1 MTIADEFLQLMEK
14 IGKTCKLPAV
24 REIHIASGDGSP
36 DKSSKFGALVLDD
49 DTVGLTYVGLGDT
62 LRALQN
68 RPEIDDWV
76 GHSPVE
82 VAQLYGKKEDW
93 QRCLGMAAIN
103 AISQFV
109 FRNSDYQFTDAGGT
123 MDLLNL
129 KKSDR
134 VGMVGFFP
142 PLVEKIRGLGVP
154 LTVIELD
161 PKWLQQE
168 YDFEVTLDSSRLQG
182 CNKIL
187 MTGTILI
194 NQTIDDLLVH
204 TAGAEEISI
213 VGPTVGCLPDPLFR
227 RGVTVIGGLEVLDN
241 DRFLTLWRAQAHWR
255 ETTRR
260 YTLDQDNYQ
269 GFESLLWTDN
279 PGVVK

>member
-1 MTIADEFLQLMEK
+1 MTIASEFLQLMER
-14 IGKTCKLPAV
+14 IEQTCELPVV
-24 REIHIASGDGSP
+24 RAIHIASGDDFP

-49 DTVGLTYVGLGDT
+49 NTVGLTYVGLGDT
-62 LRALQN
+62 LQALQN
-68 RPEIDDWV
+68 RPEIEDWV

-82 VAQLYGKKEDW
+82 VAQLYGEKEDW

-109 FRNSDYQFTDAGGT
+109 LRSSDYQFIDAGGT
-123 MDLLNL
+123 MDLLSL
-129 KKSDR
+129 KESDR
-134 VGMVGFFP
+134 VGMVGYFP
-142 PLVEKIRGLGVP
+142 PLVEKIRGLGIP

-194 NQTIDDLLVH
+194 NQTIDDLLAH
-204 TAGAEEISI
+204 TTGAEVISI

-227 RGVTVIGGLEVLDN
+227 RGVTMIGGLEVLDKSE
-241 DRFLTLWRAQAHWR
+241 FLTLWRAQEHWR

-260 YTLDQDNYQ
+260 YTLDQNNYK
-269 GFESLLWTDN
+269 GFESLLWTDT
-279 PGVVK
+279 PGVLK